1 MEIWGTTSRRLVG
14 SLAFSFLLSSAPLC
28 AQAAEA
34 PADDSPLGDL
44 LTRPTLAHD
53 WGGIRSQG
61 IEKGVTLDLSLTQIG
76 QGVVDGGKSGEWQ
89 YGGRANVTLNLDT
102 QKLGLWPGGFFTAEF
117 ESNWSNSVNGS
128 TGALMPANTNQ
139 LFPVPAGEHVA
150 LPQLSFAQFVSPY
163 AGAIIGKLDTAS
175 ADANELAH
183 GKGDTQFFNLA
194 FNINP
199 VALVVP
205 SSTLAAGLILL
216 PTKDPLA
223 AIVQFSVMSASGKAT
238 TAGFD
243 DLSGDN
249 LIFGSEGRVRI
260 TPFGLTGHQLVGAFY
275 SNADYTSVDQR
286 LGAAI
291 ENRALFRTQ
300 DTWGV
305 YYNFDQFVYETDHD
319 AGRGF
324 GLFGRF
330 GASEGNPNPIQYFVS
345 IGVGGK
351 GMMRSR
357 PHDRFGVGFYYADIN
372 NPTLQRPFFT
382 RSFLGD
388 EWGGELFYNF
398 ALTPWLLLTPDLQV
412 IAPSQRERMV
422 SLVQRESIDTA
433 VVLGLRLQVVF

>member
-1 MEIWGTTSRRLVG
+1 MKRRGIWCRLTGV
-14 SLAFSFLLSSAPLC
+14 LAVSVLFGMAPVC
-28 AQAAEA
+28 AGAAE
-34 PADDSPLGDL
+34 PAAADSALGDL

-53 WGGIRSQG
+53 WGGIRNKG
-61 IEKGVTLDLSLTQIG
+61 VEKGITLDLSVTQIG
-76 QGVVDGGKSGEWQ
+76 QGVLDGGKSGAWQ
-89 YGGRANVTLNLDT
+89 YGGRANVTLNGDT

-117 ESNWSNSVNGS
+117 ESNWLNSVNGS
-128 TGALMPANTNQ
+128 TGALIPTNTNQ
-139 LFPVPAGEHVA
+139 LFPVPTGDNVA

-163 AGAIIGKLDTAS
+163 AGAIVGKLDTVS

-183 GKGDTQFFNLA
+183 GKGDSQFFNLA
-194 FNINP
+194 FNLNP

-205 SSTLAAGLILL
+205 SSTLGAGLIFL

-238 TAGFD
+238 RAGFD
-243 DLSGDN
+243 DLDTDN
-249 LIFGSEGRVRI
+249 LIFASEGRVRI
-260 TPFGLTGHQLVGAFY
+260 MPFGLTGHQLVGGFY

-291 ENRALFRTQ
+291 ENRELFRTQ
-300 DTWGV
+300 DTWAV
-305 YYNFDQFVYETDHD
+305 YYNFDQFLYETDHD
-319 AGRGF
+319 AGHGF

-330 GASEGNPNPIQYFVS
+330 GASEGNPNPVQYFVS

-351 GMMRSR
+351 GTMRSR

-412 IAPSQRERMV
+412 IAPSQQERV
-422 SLVQRESIDTA
+422 ISAGRRESVDTA
-433 VVLGLRLQVVF
+433 VILGFRLQLVF